1 MHIELHNGCR
11 VLVLGSLARLLRP
24 RLRILKLL
32 LVDAQAQFLR
42 HQRCKVHREAVGI
55 VEPPDVLAVQL
66 FEVLLLGALRVLVE
80 ELLAAVK
87 RPCE

>member
-11 VLVLGSLARLLRP
+11 VLVLSGLARLLRP
-24 RLRILKLL
+24 RLRIFELL
-32 LVDAQAQFLR
+32 LVDAQTQFLR
-42 HQRCKVHREAVGI
+42 HQRRKVHREAVGI
-55 VEPPDVLAVQL
+55 VEPPHVLAIEL

-87 RPCE
+87 RTCE